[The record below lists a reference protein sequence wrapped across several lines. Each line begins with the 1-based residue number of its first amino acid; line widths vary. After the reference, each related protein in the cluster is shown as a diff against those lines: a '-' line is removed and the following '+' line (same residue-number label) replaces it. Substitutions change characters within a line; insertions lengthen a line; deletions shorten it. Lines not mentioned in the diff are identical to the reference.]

1 MVQKF
6 LKDKKHLLLALTAVA
21 AVVTGLL
28 LCYYHFRPQASV
40 GNKEILVDIVYEDG
54 SKESF
59 SVQTDALYL
68 EQALETTQGLEV
80 EGSRS

>member
-40 GNKEILVDIVYEDG
+40 GNKEIDR
-54 SKESF
+54 K
-59 SVQTDALYL
+59 SV
-68 EQALETTQGLEV
+68 V
-80 EGSRS
+80 